1 MRLTLDSLWPL
12 GTPLAGRPA
21 WPVQFPQFRK
31 SILATKLE
39 NVPLSPRPRL
49 LKVSLCEPTRPL
61 HRRML
66 VYRKFSLPPSLSKVK
81 KKKWLACGVNKV
93 FLFFALV
100 SAWTKELGDGFAAR
114 QRTLCSYHLPRFFF
128 LKILFPPL
136 HYRQLLDHFSF
147 FVEKTSWG
155 IIVFGRKRA
164 TRYLLFHHSLP
175 SLTCTR
181 ARATSSVFSDPF
193 QSCYSAVVRLTPR
206 TETTIV

>member
-1 MRLTLDSLWPL
+1 MTCLWCEQGL
-12 GTPLAGRPA
+12 S
-21 WPVQFPQFRK
+21 FFR
-31 SILATKLE
+31 
-39 NVPLSPRPRL
+39 
-49 LKVSLCEPTRPL
+49 
-61 HRRML
+61 
-66 VYRKFSLPPSLSKVK
+66 FSV
-81 KKKWLACGVNKV
+81 GVNKRIGRRV
-93 FLFFALV
+93 CG
-100 SAWTKELGDGFAAR
+100 TAAYTVHTIFR
-114 QRTLCSYHLPRFFF
+114 VFF

-181 ARATSSVFSDPF
+181 ARATSSVFGDPF